1 MRGSAAA
8 PYDRL
13 AVRQVTYIEPGRL
26 EWWDVDPPELQGDGE
41 ALVEPVAV
49 ATCDLDSAIVNGL
62 TPYPGPFAFGHEC
75 VARVVEAGDAAGA
88 TERGSLVSVPFQI
101 SCGECDKCRRGL
113 TGNCASV
120 PRLSMYGFGE
130 FGGNWGGFLSDV
142 VRVPY
147 AEHMLTPLP
156 EGVSTEAAASV
167 SDNLAD
173 AWRTV
178 GPPLEEMPGAEVFIA
193 AATPSLGLYA
203 AAIALAL
210 GAGRV
215 VYTDPSESRRARA
228 AELGAES
235 LDWLPERPGRF
246 PITVNVTADRAALAL
261 VLHSTAPD
269 GVCTNAGIYFEQET
283 PIPLLEMYTKCTTL
297 HTGRVHAQPIAPRLL
312 EMIADGRLRPER
324 VVGTTIAWDDA
335 AAALADHRE
344 KLVIARS

>member
-1 MRGSAAA
+1 
-8 PYDRL
+8 
-13 AVRQVTYIEPGRL
+13 
-26 EWWDVDPPELQGDGE
+26 
-41 ALVEPVAV
+41 
-49 ATCDLDSAIVNGL
+49 
-62 TPYPGPFAFGHEC
+62 
-75 VARVVEAGDAAGA
+75 VARVVEAGDAVTTPQPGA
-88 TERGSLVSVPFQI
+88 LVSVPFQI
-101 SCGECDKCRRGL
+101 SCGECGKCGRGL
-113 TGNCASV
+113 TGNCESV

-142 VRVPY
+142 VRVLY

-173 AWRTV
+173 AWRGV
-178 GPPLEEMPGAEVFIA
+178 GPPLEANPDGEVLIVA
-193 AATPSLGLYA
+193 DTPSLGLYA

-215 VYTDPSESRRARA
+215 VYTDPSPSRCARA
-228 AELGAES
+228 AELGAEV

-246 PITVNVTADRAALAL
+246 PITVNVTADRAALTLAL
-261 VLHSTAPD
+261 HCTEPD

-297 HTGRVHAQPIAPRLL
+297 HTGRVHARPIAPRLL
-312 EMIADGRLRPER
+312 ELIADGRLRPER

-335 AAALADHRE
+335 ADALAAHSE
-344 KLVIARS
+344 KLVITRG